1 MKKEIIEKLLRPTFK
16 DTPFESSKKQIEN
29 FLRESVWR
37 DLKTVLTAYLV
48 ELYNQFE
55 QADTIESFK
64 TIQGSIAV
72 LKTVLSLPE
81 DILLE
86 LDTQEEI
93 DKQIKEKEGTS
104 YGES

>member
-1 MKKEIIEKLLRPTFK
+1 MKKEFLEKLLNPTMK
-16 DTPFESSKKQIEN
+16 DTPFESSRRQIED
-29 FLRESVWR
+29 FLREPVWR
-37 DLKTVLTAYLV
+37 DMKTVLTAYLV

-55 QADTIESFK
+55 QADAIESFK

-72 LKTVLSLPE
+72 LKTVLTLPE

-93 DKQIKEKEGTS
+93 EKQINENEGTKP
-104 YGES
+104 